1 MPTTDVS
8 LINPKISIV
17 DNNATVTVKDNTAG
31 TQVLITQAKAPDIVV
46 KSPTVVSGDNTT
58 VFGFVLPQEGQG
70 TIISSNATGSNSP
83 FIINMSNGDGDETV
97 FQINS
102 EGAIVLGENGSVTP
116 APTEGG
122 IYYSN
127 GVFYLG
133 TT

>member
-8 LINPKISIV
+8 LINPTISIV
-17 DNNATVTVKDNTAG
+17 DNKASVTVKDNTAG
-31 TQVLITQAKAPDIVV
+31 TQVVINQQKAPDIVI
-46 KSPTVVSGDNTT
+46 KSPTVVEGDSTT
-58 VFGFVLPQEGQG
+58 IFGFVVPQAGEG

-102 EGAIVLGENGSVTP
+102 DGAVVLGENGSVTP
-116 APTEGG
+116 TPTEGG

-133 TT
+133 TP